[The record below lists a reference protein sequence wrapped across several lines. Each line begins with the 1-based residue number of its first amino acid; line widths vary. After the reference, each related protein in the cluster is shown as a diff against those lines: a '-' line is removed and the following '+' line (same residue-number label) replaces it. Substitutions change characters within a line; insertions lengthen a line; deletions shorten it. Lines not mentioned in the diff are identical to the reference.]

1 MAASHEQPPHCPSAW
16 FVSPDPFT
24 TALSL
29 TDSLCHLVS
38 VLSPLPGTLSC
49 APAEQSCSFLP
60 SSNLGLLTLGPSLP
74 SKNQGTT
81 PSGPRP
87 ALAVACVGHPQ
98 GNESQ
103 ADSTWRW
110 QSLVTSKLWVRGV
123 FGGMMGTT
131 GANSAGWSILSSG
144 KALGGQTDLCWLR
157 ARDV

>member
-1 MAASHEQPPHCPSAW
+1 MAASHKHRPPHCPSAW

-24 TALSL
+24 TALSQ
-29 TDSLCHLVS
+29 
-38 VLSPLPGTLSC
+38 TLSVTLSLSC
-49 APAEQSCSFLP
+49 PLCLVPSAVQSCSFLP

-74 SKNQGTT
+74 SRNQGTT
-81 PSGPRP
+81 PAGQRP

-110 QSLVTSKLWVRGV
+110 QSLVTPKLWVRGV
-123 FGGMMGTT
+123 FGGKLETT
-131 GANSAGWSILSSG
+131 GANSALWSILSSG